1 MSTERNCPNCQNRL
15 APEDVYCS
23 GCGQR
28 YTTGMVSFWQL
39 VRDFFSSVFNY
50 DSRILQS
57 FLALLIPGKL
67 TNAYFAG
74 KHRRY
79 VHPARL
85 FLFTAIVHFTLLG
98 MMAGENLEALTE
110 QWENWKKEAHRRE
123 FVGDFDRMRS
133 QALNNYRQDSMQIV
147 PVLDTIRYGLQTKK
161 LASDSMFILY
171 FSPVSGS
178 FENLGLA
185 TRDVI
190 DMSTGALIKKLD
202 IPNGFAR
209 FQVEQAI
216 RIMKKAD
223 NFISFMLGNLVWLV
237 ALMMPALALLLK
249 LLYIRRRRYLVE
261 HLIFSFHYHAFAFLL
276 FSLFFAWQYFID
288 GSIVWLNLAFPGVLL
303 YMFLA
308 MRQVYHQGWLK
319 TLVKFSMINFAYIF
333 IFSVSLI
340 LTLIG
345 GAALF

>member
-1 MSTERNCPNCQNRL
+1 MSTERNCPNCQHRL

-28 YTTGMVSFWQL
+28 YTTGLVSIWQL
-39 VRDFFSSVFNY
+39 LRDFFSSVFNY

-67 TNAYFAG
+67 TNAYFEG
-74 KHRRY
+74 KHRKY

-98 MMAGENLEALTE
+98 MMAGESLEEITTN
-110 QWENWKKEAHRRE
+110 WDNWKKEAHRRE
-123 FVGDFDRMRS
+123 FVTDFNLLRN
-133 QALNNYRQDSMQIV
+133 QAISTYPRDSMQIV
-147 PVLDTIRYGLQTKK
+147 PVLDTIREGLQRSGM
-161 LASDSMFILY
+161 AADSMFVMY
-171 FSPVSGS
+171 YSPGSGI
-178 FENLGLA
+178 EKLGLA
-185 TRDVI
+185 TRDII
-190 DMSTGALIKKLD
+190 DMSTGDLVTKLNV
-202 IPNGFAR
+202 PKGFAR
-209 FQVEQAI
+209 FQVEQVL

-319 TLVKFSMINFAYIF
+319 TLLKFSIINFAYIF